1 MWYNL
6 PMGITKVNLKISNP
20 KNPKKF
26 FEGEFLVDSGASFT
40 VVPTTELNKLGI
52 KPQGEE
58 KFVLADGKIIKR
70 KVGSAMY
77 TYKDIERAAPVLFG
91 LKGDSLLLGVFT
103 LEALGLSLDP
113 LQRELYKAT
122 LRV

>member
-1 MWYNL
+1 
-6 PMGITKVNLKISNP
+6 MGITKVNLKISNP
-20 KNPKKF
+20 TNTKKF
-26 FEGEFLVDSGASFT
+26 FENEFLVDSGASFT
-40 VVPTTELNKLGI
+40 VVPATELKKLGI

-58 KFVLADGKIIKR
+58 KFVLADGKIISR

-91 LKGDSLLLGVFT
+91 QKGDSLLLGVFT

-122 LRV
+122 LRI